1 MSESL
6 DDKVR
11 RLIAE
16 EVAIVPYDP
25 SWPVSFARER
35 DHLRACLPSEL
46 VGRIEH
52 FGSTAVPG
60 LAAKPVVDL
69 LVEVTDLERAQQKI
83 VPILEAQRYD
93 YLWRPTRGD
102 DGEPFYAWF
111 IKRDAASGVRT
122 HHIHMVERHFPHW
135 DSLFFRDYLIGH
147 PETAREY
154 ERLKRHLAND
164 VPHDRVAYTRGK
176 AAFIDRVTEQ
186 AKRHFNGPQ

>member
-60 LAAKPVVDL
+60 LAAS
-69 LVEVTDLERAQQKI
+69 I
-83 VPILEAQRYD
+83 
-93 YLWRPTRGD
+93 
-102 DGEPFYAWF
+102 GEEGL
-111 IKRDAASGVRT
+111 GV
-122 HHIHMVERHFPHW
+122 
-135 DSLFFRDYLIGH
+135 
-147 PETAREY
+147 A
-154 ERLKRHLAND
+154 LA
-164 VPHDRVAYTRGK
+164 HDRLAVGLGLVPG
-176 AAFIDRVTEQ
+176 DEL
-186 AKRHFNGPQ
+186 G